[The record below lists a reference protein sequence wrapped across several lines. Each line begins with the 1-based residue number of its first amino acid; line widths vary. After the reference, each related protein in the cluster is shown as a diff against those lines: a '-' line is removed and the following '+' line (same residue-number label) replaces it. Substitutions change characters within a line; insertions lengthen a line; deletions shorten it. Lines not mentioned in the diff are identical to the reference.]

1 MANPFKEKFDSLVKG
16 ITTLISGSSEAEPV
30 KDEFTAKCEELDQK
44 VAELKTREHE
54 LYADIGVIAIDKYGA
69 AEFGEIGESFE
80 KVQSEIRDTEA
91 AKVEL
96 IRAKEEAERL
106 AEEARKAEESRKAEE
121 ARQAEEA
128 RKAEAARKAEEAKQA
143 EEARKAAESGK
154 VAGVP
159 TGKTICS
166 VCGTAN
172 DAGMKFCGECGAR
185 LAVQSKLICPVCGFE
200 NLPGTKFCGECGT
213 RMEMP
218 APETDVHEDAVEV
231 KAEVETVIEPDAEA
245 PVADDCCCCGC
256 DECTA
261 EDAEE
266 AETGAAEDTA
276 DEAVAV
282 EDKKSGDADNV

>member
-16 ITTLISGSSEAEPV
+16 ITTLISGSSE
-30 KDEFTAKCEELDQK
+30 
-44 VAELKTREHE
+44 AELKTREHE

-80 KVQSEIRDTEA
+80 KVQSEIRETEA

-96 IRAKEEAERL
+96 IHAKEEAERL
-106 AEEARKAEESRKAEE
+106 AEEARKAEETRKAEE

-245 PVADDCCCCGC
+245 PVADNCCCGC

-276 DEAVAV
+276 EDAVAV
-282 EDKKSGDADNV
+282 KDEKSDGADNV